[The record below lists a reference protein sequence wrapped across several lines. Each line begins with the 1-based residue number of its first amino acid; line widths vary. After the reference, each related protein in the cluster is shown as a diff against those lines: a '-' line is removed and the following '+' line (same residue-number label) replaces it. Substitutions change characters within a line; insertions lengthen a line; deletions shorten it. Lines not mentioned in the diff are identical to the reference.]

1 MNSSLHDRAGQLVDL
16 VVVEKVEKRV
26 FYATSGELPAFYSGV
41 VELQANALFVSLSD
55 GLKLLTFLNLRS
67 RGCVDGNEC

>member
-41 VELQANALFVSLSD
+41 VELQANAFFVSLSWRAETAD
-55 GLKLLTFLNLRS
+55 ILEFAVEGLR
-67 RGCVDGNEC
+67 